1 MSSES
6 AVTLFDRAAR
16 RVVPVAVR
24 PPLGW
29 TGAGTPAPV
38 LARSYAP
45 ATVSVRTIEA
55 VVAVFASTVTR

>member
-1 MSSES
+1 MPL
-6 AVTLFDRAAR
+6 APR
-16 RVVPVAVR
+16 RPLTACRDVAVMR
-24 PPLGW
+24 RLVRKDWG
-29 TGAGTPAPV
+29 GGHPAPV